1 MSFVT
6 QYGQEQE
13 ISATWN
19 LADITFST
27 ADFSFNSL
35 TATVIIDNT
44 TTLSEISIDKPV
56 YTIVPDIPLPTYTA
70 VAQAA
75 KPTFTEVS
83 IG

>member
-1 MSFVT
+1 MGFVT

-19 LADITFST
+19 LADITFNNAT
-27 ADFSFNSL
+27 FSFNSL

-44 TTLSEISIDKPV
+44 TTLSEININTPV
-56 YTIVPDIPLPTYTA
+56 YTNVPDIPLPTYTA
-70 VAQAA
+70 VAQVA